1 MYAVV
6 QTSGRQFR
14 VSEGDAIIID
24 RLDAEVGSTIE
35 LEQVL
40 LVGGSQKGDDTEGA
54 DCSAKIG
61 APFVEGAKV
70 VAEVLSHQR
79 GPKVDIYKFKR
90 RKRYRKSIG
99 FRAEQ
104 TTLRIQSIQG

>member
-14 VSEGDAIIID
+14 VAEGDAIIVD
-24 RLDAEVGSTIE
+24 RLDAEVGNTID

-40 LVGGSQKGDDTEGA
+40 LIGGGIEDD
-54 DCSAKIG
+54 SAKVG
-61 APFVEGAKV
+61 APFVEGAKI

-79 GPKVDIYKFKR
+79 GPKIDIFKFKR
-90 RKRYRKSIG
+90 RKRYRKAMG

-104 TTLRIQSIQG
+104 TTLRIQSIEG

>member
-35 LEQVL
+35 LGQVL
-40 LVGGSQKGDDTEGA
+40 LVGGDAEGEGA
-54 DCSAKIG
+54 DGSAKIG

>member
-35 LEQVL
+35 LGQVL
-40 LVGGSQKGDDTEGA
+40 LVGGGAEGEGA
-54 DCSAKIG
+54 DGSAKIG

-79 GPKVDIYKFKR
+79 GPKIDIYKFKR
-90 RKRYRKSIG
+90 RKRYRKTIG

>member
-24 RLDAEVGSTIE
+24 RLEAEVGSTIE
-35 LEQVL
+35 LGQVL
-40 LVGGSQKGDDTEGA
+40 LVGGDAEGEGA
-54 DCSAKIG
+54 DGSAKIG
-61 APFVEGAKV
+61 VPFVEGAKV

-79 GPKVDIYKFKR
+79 GPKIDIYKFKR

>member
-35 LEQVL
+35 LGQVL
-40 LVGGSQKGDDTEGA
+40 LVGGAEGEGA
-54 DCSAKIG
+54 DSSAKIG
-61 APFVEGAKV
+61 APFVEGAVV

-79 GPKVDIYKFKR
+79 GPKIDIHKFKR
-90 RKRYRKSIG
+90 RKRYRKTIG